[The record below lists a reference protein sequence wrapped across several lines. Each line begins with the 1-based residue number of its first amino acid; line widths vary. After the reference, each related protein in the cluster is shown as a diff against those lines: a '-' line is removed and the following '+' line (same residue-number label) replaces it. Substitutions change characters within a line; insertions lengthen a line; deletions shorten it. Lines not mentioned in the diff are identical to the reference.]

1 MENMDRMQSAQR
13 EQLKGELDKLKLLIE
28 LDEKKFEKVHERF
41 EQIDSNIYFHKK
53 EQLEAY
59 EMHKEE
65 IF

>member
-53 EQLEAY
+53 E
-59 EMHKEE
+59 
-65 IF
+65 